1 MIDNNAN
8 EKGTLIEPPLEL
20 LKLRFDYA
28 WKFFSF
34 HASQRTQMFNFML
47 LLVGILA
54 ASLTSSVDKGLVEPA
69 IAICAVGVLVAFIFL
84 KLDRRNRDLVRMAES
99 VLTFLEQKDLFSAN
113 ERFTPPN
120 GQEQVLGIYMRRT
133 EIETARGQ
141 NIIQRAWRGEH
152 RVLLPLFAWA
162 VAVLFILALIW
173 VLHAE
178 TSIRARS
185 PTALPASN
193 SIPFSMVVASESS
206 QPGNIGELSNQ
217 LTFYHDFGSYDRDLW
232 AVVKPAEDYL
242 RQRASQVKMPAL
254 VLDIDETALS
264 NWPKLIANNF
274 AYFPDGTC
282 DQLPKGPCGEIAWQ
296 RLARDA
302 PIQATLDLYEVAR
315 SQHVAVFF
323 ITGRDESMREFTEG
337 NLRKAGF
344 AIWERLIMRPPKTST
359 RSAADYKAPA
369 RQQIEK
375 EGFTIL
381 ANVGDQPS
389 DLQGGFAERGFL
401 LPDPFYRIP

>member
-1 MIDNNAN
+1 MIDDNAKG
-8 EKGTLIEPPLEL
+8 KGTLSEAPLEL
-20 LKLRFDYA
+20 SKLRFDYA

-34 HASQRTQMFNFML
+34 HALQRTQMFNFML
-47 LLVGILA
+47 VLVGILA
-54 ASLTSSVDKGLVEPA
+54 AGLTGSVDKGLVEPA
-69 IAICAVGVLVAFIFL
+69 IVICAVGILVALIFL
-84 KLDRRNRDLVRMAES
+84 KLDRRNRDLVRMAEA
-99 VLTFLEQKDLFSAN
+99 VLIYLEEKDLFSTN

-120 GQEQVLGIYMRRT
+120 EPEQVLGIYTRRT
-133 EIETARGQ
+133 EIEAARGQ

-152 RVLLPLFAWA
+152 RILLPLFASA
-162 VAVLFILALIW
+162 VAVLFATALVW
-173 VLHAE
+173 VLHDE
-178 TSIRARS
+178 SSIRARS
-185 PTALPASN
+185 PTASPASN
-193 SIPFSMVVASESS
+193 STPFSMGTTSGSS
-206 QPGNIGELSNQ
+206 QPINIGELSNQ

-264 NWPKLIANNF
+264 NWPKLLANEF

-282 DQLPKGPCGEIAWQ
+282 DRLPKGPCGEIAWQ
-296 RLARDA
+296 MLARDA
-302 PIQATLDLYEVAR
+302 PIQATLDLFNVAR
-315 SQHVAVFF
+315 SQQVAVFF
-323 ITGRDESMREFTEG
+323 ITGRDESMRKFTED
-337 NLRKAGF
+337 NLRTAGF
-344 AIWERLIMRPPKTST
+344 TTWERLIMRPPNTST
-359 RSAADYKAPA
+359 RSAADYKTPV